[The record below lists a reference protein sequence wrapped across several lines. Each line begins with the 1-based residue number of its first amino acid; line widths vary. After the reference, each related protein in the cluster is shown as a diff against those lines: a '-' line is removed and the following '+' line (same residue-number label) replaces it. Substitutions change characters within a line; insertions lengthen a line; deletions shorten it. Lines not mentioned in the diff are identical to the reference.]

1 MSKDITVG
9 TIVKSFD
16 FHGNTECY
24 YIGEVIAVMDY
35 GFRAKTLK
43 QVVAGKQKDITMG
56 RNDYFQAPFN
66 GNSMFDETFPSFER
80 VVVVG

>member
-1 MSKDITVG
+1 MNVG
-9 TIVKSFD
+9 DIVKSYD

-24 YIGEVIAVMDY
+24 FIGEVIALMDY

-43 QVVAGKQKDITMG
+43 CVRSNEAVEIVMG

-66 GNSMFDETFPSFER
+66 GNSMFDEFSPDFQR
-80 VVVVG
+80 IQVIG